1 MLELLE
7 RMAEDADGRIG
18 AQGLSPEE
26 ESAAESLEDEGLAE
40 WADDHPFY
48 GYHITVNGHDRLA
61 KTRE

>member
-7 RMAEDADGRIG
+7 HMAEDANGRIG

-26 ESAAESLEDEGLAE
+26 KRAAESLEDEGLAV
-40 WADDHPFY
+40 WVDDHPFY
-48 GYHITVNGHDRLA
+48 GYHITVKGHDRLA